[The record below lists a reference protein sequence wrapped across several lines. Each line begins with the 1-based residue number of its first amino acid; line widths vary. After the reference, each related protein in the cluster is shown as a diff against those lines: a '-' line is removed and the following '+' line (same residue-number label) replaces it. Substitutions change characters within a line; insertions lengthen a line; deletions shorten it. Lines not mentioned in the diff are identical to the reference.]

1 MRTLT
6 WFKPLP
12 GTEYGTYSTA
22 VKKYIKAKTN
32 LENENICDASEGDSQ
47 VDDLRLRHLV
57 GDVPDVNH
65 LQERKIS

>member
-1 MRTLT
+1 MTRRRPST
-6 WFKPLP
+6 WFTTIGNK
-12 GTEYGTYSTA
+12 A
-22 VKKYIKAKTN
+22 IKQKQKTGQTN

-65 LQERKIS
+65 LKKRKIS